1 MNLFQLVILD
11 ARITGQKYLT
21 KFVKEYAILRQVLH
35 CVTVHG
41 CQGSGVRDKGSG
53 NDGKKFVRLK
63 GYLNSATF
71 AALR

>member
-41 CQGSGVRDKGSG
+41 RQGAGVGDQGSGVRK
-53 NDGKKFVRLK
+53 
-63 GYLNSATF
+63 
-71 AALR
+71 